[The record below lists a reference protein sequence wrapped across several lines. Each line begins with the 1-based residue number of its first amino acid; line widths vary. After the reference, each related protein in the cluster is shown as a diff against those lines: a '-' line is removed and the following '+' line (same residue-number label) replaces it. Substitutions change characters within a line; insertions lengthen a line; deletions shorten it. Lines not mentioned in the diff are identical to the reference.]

1 MNKGQFIGCL
11 PPLLQDNR
19 VETFY
24 RRNGSCAASAGS
36 LTSFSRRQL
45 QFCCTR
51 PSLPAAG
58 YRNGTSINNV
68 GAEGNYWSTT
78 SSSATN
84 AYNVNFNGSN
94 FNSANSNN
102 RFYGFSVRLASVVSA
117 LALGSVI
124 LPAAGYRSGTSINN
138 VGAQGNYWSTT
149 SASETNAYNVNF
161 NGSWF
166 NSANSNNRYNGF
178 SVRLASVVSALA
190 LGSVILPA
198 AGYRNGT
205 SIVNAG
211 SEGFY
216 WSTTS
221 SSATNAYY
229 VNFNGSNFNSAN
241 TWNGRCLGNSVR
253 LASVVSALTLGSVIL
268 PAAGYRN
275 GTSIGGVGTDG
286 NYWSTTSSSE
296 TNAYNVNFNGSNFN
310 SANSNS
316 RCIGRSVRLA
326 SVVSALA
333 LAS

>member
-11 PPLLQDNR
+11 PPRLIGCR

-68 GAEGNYWSTT
+68 GANGYYWSTT
-78 SSSATN
+78 SSSETN

-102 RFYGFSVRLASVVSA
+102 RFNGFSVRLASVVSA

-124 LPAAGYRSGTSINN
+124 LPAAGNRSGTSINN

-178 SVRLASVVSALA
+178 SVRLASVVSAL
-190 LGSVILPA
+190 
-198 AGYRNGT
+198 
-205 SIVNAG
+205 
-211 SEGFY
+211 
-216 WSTTS
+216 
-221 SSATNAYY
+221 
-229 VNFNGSNFNSAN
+229 
-241 TWNGRCLGNSVR
+241 
-253 LASVVSALTLGSVIL
+253 TLGSVIL

-275 GTSIGGVGTDG
+275 GTSVGGVGTEG
-286 NYWSTTSSSE
+286 NYWSMTSSSE

-310 SANSNS
+310 SANNNS

>member
-1 MNKGQFIGCL
+1 M
-11 PPLLQDNR
+11 
-19 VETFY
+19 ETFY

-58 YRNGTSINNV
+58 YRNGTSINAVGTNGYYWSTTSSSATNAYNVNFHGSNFNSANSNNRFNGFSVRLASVVSALTLGSVVLPAAGYRNGTSINNV
-68 GAEGNYWSTT
+68 GTEGNYWSTT
-78 SSSATN
+78 SSSAEK

-102 RFYGFSVRLASVVSA
+102 RFNGFSVRLASVVSA

-124 LPAAGYRSGTSINN
+124 LPAAGNRSGTSINN

-178 SVRLASVVSALA
+178 SVRLASVVSAL
-190 LGSVILPA
+190 
-198 AGYRNGT
+198 
-205 SIVNAG
+205 
-211 SEGFY
+211 
-216 WSTTS
+216 
-221 SSATNAYY
+221 
-229 VNFNGSNFNSAN
+229 
-241 TWNGRCLGNSVR
+241 
-253 LASVVSALTLGSVIL
+253 TLGSVIL

-286 NYWSTTSSSE
+286 NYWSTTSASE
-296 TNAYNVNFNGSNFN
+296 TNAYHVGFNGSWFN
-310 SANSNS
+310 SANSNN
-316 RCIGRSVRLA
+316 RYNGNSVRLA
-326 SVVSALA
+326 SVALA
-333 LAS
+333 LPLAS

>member
-11 PPLLQDNR
+11 PPLLRDNR

-58 YRNGTSINNV
+58 YRNGTSINAV
-68 GAEGNYWSTT
+68 GTNGYYWSTT

-84 AYNVNFNGSN
+84 AYNVNFHGSN

-102 RFYGFSVRLASVVSA
+102 RFNGFSVRLASVVSA

-124 LPAAGYRSGTSINN
+124 LPAAGNRSGTSINN

-178 SVRLASVVSALA
+178 SVRLASVVSAL
-190 LGSVILPA
+190 
-198 AGYRNGT
+198 
-205 SIVNAG
+205 
-211 SEGFY
+211 
-216 WSTTS
+216 
-221 SSATNAYY
+221 
-229 VNFNGSNFNSAN
+229 
-241 TWNGRCLGNSVR
+241 
-253 LASVVSALTLGSVIL
+253 TLGSVIL

-275 GTSIGGVGTDG
+275 GTSFGRLNAGEEGG
-286 NYWSTTSSSE
+286 NYWSTTSSSA
-296 TNAYNVNFNGSNFN
+296 TNAYNVWFHLSL
-310 SANSNS
+310 
-316 RCIGRSVRLA
+316 IHI
-326 SVVSALA
+326 
-333 LAS
+333 